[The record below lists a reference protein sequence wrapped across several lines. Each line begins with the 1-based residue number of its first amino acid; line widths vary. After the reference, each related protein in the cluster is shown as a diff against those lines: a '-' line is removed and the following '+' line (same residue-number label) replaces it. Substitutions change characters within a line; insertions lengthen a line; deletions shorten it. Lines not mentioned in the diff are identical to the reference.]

1 MLSKYC
7 SWAASPLFVLMKV
20 WSLTLYH
27 KREVNSLFRLI
38 LSKIQGFE
46 DVFNN
51 KKQVVFDTTLRM
63 KGVIFYEKDKSC
75 MEGSRNLTLQ

>member
-1 MLSKYC
+1 MFMGIVS
-7 SWAASPLFVLMKV
+7 FVVLMKV

-27 KREVNSLFRLI
+27 IREANALFRLI

-51 KKQVVFDTTLRM
+51 KKQVVFDTTLN
-63 KGVIFYEKDKSC
+63 S
-75 MEGSRNLTLQ
+75 

>member
-7 SWAASPLFVLMKV
+7 IMFMSLVSFDVLMKA

-27 KREVNSLFRLI
+27 KREVNALFRLV

-51 KKQVVFDTTLRM
+51 KKQVVFDTTM
-63 KGVIFYEKDKSC
+63 TSE
-75 MEGSRNLTLQ
+75 EE